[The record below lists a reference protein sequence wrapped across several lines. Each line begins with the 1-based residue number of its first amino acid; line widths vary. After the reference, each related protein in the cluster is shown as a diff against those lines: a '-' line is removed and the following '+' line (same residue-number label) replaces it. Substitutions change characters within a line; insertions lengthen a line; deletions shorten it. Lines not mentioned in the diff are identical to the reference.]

1 MIFVKIQWMRLLYP
15 RYVFNI
21 GLAVAKS
28 ILDMSAEEMHRQIDV
43 NVVGLTLCAKEAIN
57 QMRQNGVDDGH
68 VVNVCYKMQLL

>member
-1 MIFVKIQWMRLLYP
+1 MLFVRIQWTYLLYHP
-15 RYVFNI
+15 DDFYL

-28 ILDMSAEEMHRQIDV
+28 SLDMSAEEMHRQIDV

-68 VVNVCYKMQLL
+68 VVNVCYKMYFL